1 MLTAADEWHVHQ
13 TPEPIAVAGT
23 DRNFYDRSY
32 FGGWTP
38 PDGRWLFAIAFGIY
52 PHVNIADAHLTIV
65 RDGSQH
71 CLHASKILHSDRATL
86 SVGPVS
92 HRDRRSRCRRCAC
105 GSRRP
110 TGSAPT

>member
-13 TPEPIAVAGT
+13 TAEPIAVSGT

-38 PDGRWLFAIAFGIY
+38 DGEWLFAVAFGIY
-52 PHVNIADAHLTIV
+52 PHLNTADAPLTIV
-65 RDGSQH
+65 HAGTQR

-92 HRDRRSRCRRCAC
+92 IEIV
-105 GSRRP
+105 RP
-110 TGSAPT
+110 LWELR